1 MSSINPNN
9 TNIGSPVR
17 GRSQSPKRRAASRSE
32 SPQSIHE
39 TGHLISNR
47 EPKAVKQNRAD
58 DLIDNPLND
67 SINASGKNTGQ
78 DTVIHCLLSH
88 DKLKKDPA
96 AGSGVIVTTF
106 MDIFSFFTFLGIA
119 SLGLKF
125 IAH

>member
-1 MSSINPNN
+1 MGLLAGVLTYIWKDNLMVSVIICISMIINSLVASSMGAIVP
-9 TNIGSPVR
+9 I
-17 GRSQSPKRRAASRSE
+17 A
-32 SPQSIHE
+32 
-39 TGHLISNR
+39 L
-47 EPKAVKQNRAD
+47 
-58 DLIDNPLND
+58 
-67 SINASGKNTGQ
+67 
-78 DTVIHCLLSH
+78 